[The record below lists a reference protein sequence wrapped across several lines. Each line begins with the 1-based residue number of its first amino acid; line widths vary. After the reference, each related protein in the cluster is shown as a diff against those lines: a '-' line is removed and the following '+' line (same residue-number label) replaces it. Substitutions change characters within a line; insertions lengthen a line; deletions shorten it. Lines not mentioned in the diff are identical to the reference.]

1 MRFKKSIKILFC
13 YEKNAGGETV
23 AIESICR
30 QLAKNKS
37 FTTAK
42 CSVDKLSKT
51 DFFSYFYWMLSS
63 IIIFS
68 AKVYSEKEISLI
80 YTTTF
85 TAALTIKPFAFF
97 SNKQLIF
104 HYHGNRIPEKPT
116 HVRNLRAFLQQ
127 IKYFVSRRL
136 QKYAFTQSKLII
148 VPSDETASELQ
159 NVYNLPGSKFRV
171 ISNGY
176 DPSLFFIASTK
187 QKNQFRAHLGIDRKN
202 KVLLISGR
210 IDPHKNLL
218 KALVISKFL
227 QFEVP
232 HHLLFAFPPAQ
243 DLREQRHLTTLKEAT
258 KRLAVNAV
266 FIEDAYSKYPPSAII
281 GSADIVVSLSKK
293 EFFPLSFLEALA
305 CGTPYITTTPN
316 IVALIN
322 QFDPCLFIESEE
334 INHIVQHIQKIFTPE
349 YQRRFARNRL
359 KFISEFTW
367 HKVVQLLELELKSSV
382 TRFQ

>member
-23 AIESICR
+23 AIESIYR

-37 FTTAK
+37 FTIAK

-68 AKVYSEKEISLI
+68 AKAYSEKEISLI

-85 TAALTIKPFAFF
+85 TAALTIEPLRFFA
-97 SNKQLIF
+97 NRQLIF

-116 HVRNLRAFLQQ
+116 HVRNFRAFLQQ
-127 IKYFVSRRL
+127 IKYVVSRRL
-136 QKYAFTQSKLII
+136 QKYAFTQSKLVI

-159 NVYNLPGSKFRV
+159 NAYNMPRSKFRV
-171 ISNGY
+171 IPNGY
-176 DPSLFFIASTK
+176 DPSFFFIPSTK
-187 QKNQFRAHLGIDRKN
+187 QKNQFRAHLGIHAKN

-218 KALVISKFL
+218 KALVVSKIL
-227 QFEVP
+227 QLEIP

-243 DLREQRHLTTLKEAT
+243 DLREQRHLRTLKEAA

-266 FIEDAYSKYPPSAII
+266 FIEDAYSKYPPSTII
-281 GSADIVVSLSKK
+281 GSADVVVSLSKK
-293 EFFPLSFLEALA
+293 EFFPLSFLEAVA
-305 CGTPYITTTPN
+305 CGTPYITTTLS

-334 INHIVQHIQKIFTPE
+334 VNHIVQHIQKFFTPE
-349 YQRRFARNRL
+349 YQRQFASKRL
-359 KFISEFTW
+359 KFIRAFTW
-367 HKVVQLLELELKSSV
+367 QNVVQLLEQELKSTV
-382 TRFQ
+382 TRYQ